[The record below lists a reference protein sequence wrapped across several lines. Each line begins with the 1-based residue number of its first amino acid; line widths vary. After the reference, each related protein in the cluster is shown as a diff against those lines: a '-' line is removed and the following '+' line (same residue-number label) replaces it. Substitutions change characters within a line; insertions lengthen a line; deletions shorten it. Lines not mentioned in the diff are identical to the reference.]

1 MLALRRGK
9 KKANKKEVRIEMK
22 ELWYTAFVLL
32 LIGILAGFTSI
43 QPTGAFVL
51 NLPPAWDLPTTDFS
65 SEGTFE
71 LPLAKAFFDPD
82 GNQLAFS
89 VQSTNGNAKIAENKL
104 VVENNGTYSLVASDG
119 QLITTQDINVVIE

>member
-1 MLALRRGK
+1 MPALRRGK
-9 KKANKKEVRIEMK
+9 KKTNKGIEMK

-51 NLPPAWDLPTTDFS
+51 NLPPSWDLPTTDFS

-71 LPLAKAFFDPD
+71 LSLAKAFFDPD
-82 GNQLAFS
+82 GNPLAFS
-89 VQSTNGNAKIAENKL
+89 VQSRDGSAKIAENKL
-104 VVENNGTYSLVASDG
+104 VVENNGTYSLAASDG
-119 QLITTQDINVVIE
+119 QLITTQDINVVIR